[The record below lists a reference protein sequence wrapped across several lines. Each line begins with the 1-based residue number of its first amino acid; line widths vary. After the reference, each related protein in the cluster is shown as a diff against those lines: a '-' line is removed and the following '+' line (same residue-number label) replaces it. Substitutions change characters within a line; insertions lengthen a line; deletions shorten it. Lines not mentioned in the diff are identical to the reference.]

1 MTVKEENVWLWA
13 CQAWRL
19 SGNDSGGSQL
29 GLSQWGGSR
38 LSKAAPLFGAAL
50 FEAPSFVAAR
60 EMLSIANTICD
71 QTNLS
76 DISLNL

>member
-1 MTVKEENVWLWA
+1 M
-13 CQAWRL
+13 
-19 SGNDSGGSQL
+19 GGS
-29 GLSQWGGSR
+29 SR
-38 LSKAAPLFGAAL
+38 PSKAAPLFGAAL

-60 EMLSIANTICD
+60 EMFSIANTICD